1 MTVLTIAIQDST
13 TMLRREL
20 KHTLRFPLLLVSTI
34 LVPVVMLVLF
44 DYILGGPIGH
54 GLGDAAHGA
63 PYVDFL
69 VPGIILLTVAAGCGP
84 AASSIRPITPSSSSM
99 PHAAATSPNARCRV
113 RCGITAASRASSIA
127 SISAAVPRYRSDT
140 IFGLP
145 STRAISR
152 RYQYVFPPI
161 VFGYRLAIL

>member
-1 MTVLTIAIQDST
+1 
-13 TMLRREL
+13 
-20 KHTLRFPLLLVSTI
+20 
-34 LVPVVMLVLF
+34 
-44 DYILGGPIGH
+44 
-54 GLGDAAHGA
+54 
-63 PYVDFL
+63 
-69 VPGIILLTVAAGCGP
+69 
-84 AASSIRPITPSSSSM
+84 M

-113 RCGITAASRASSIA
+113 RSGSTAASRASSSA

-161 VFGYRLAIL
+161 FFGYRLAIL